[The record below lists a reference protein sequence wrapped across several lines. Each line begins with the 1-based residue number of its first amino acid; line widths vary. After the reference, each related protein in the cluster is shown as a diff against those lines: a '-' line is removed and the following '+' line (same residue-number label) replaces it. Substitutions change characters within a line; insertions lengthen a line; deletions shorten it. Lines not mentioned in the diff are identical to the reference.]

1 MFDIREWFETE
12 RSKQDAEWAN
22 KVIRFIRMNA
32 QPLVSLEEAE
42 RGMRYLLGKQ
52 DMSFIRA
59 LFQDTTRI
67 NLTNESVAKKSLI
80 LNGYGQAINAPVK
93 THEGHDDFLKNE
105 MALVNFKPLPIME
118 KLRNVLISEMKR
130 MGVVLD
136 LRSEDPTSFSKKIK
150 DRDIL
155 EKKSTLEGLMTYCYT
170 ALGQQPYKLKDHKAR
185 FGSNPA
191 NGNLE
196 QFESMGLDSKDPTDI
211 NFFME
216 NFHKLD
222 EEIAAEAP
230 MNFCMTYNR
239 VVQEF
244 EKWVNDI
251 MAKAAVAA
259 TTYVSDTT
267 GAIMYKYLAPETVWI
282 YGGGN
287 EQHFNDAN
295 AKFYQRK
302 VSVKEMLDVIGNKFD
317 FEQQWDNLIMAI
329 SATNGVEFTG
339 VKPAYRGLAAGD
351 KFEGKDG
358 TRYGLDD
365 FMSFKVTLGYIEFNS
380 QNNQVYGGVSQD
392 SKSYYEDNQTT
403 LGKYAKKAKWETPT
417 YKAYYLAV
425 TDTEQVLFD
434 FGMVP
439 YQDIEGA
446 TDMGTNFS
454 ILTWKEIGEPIAII
468 AAPFLDIMN
477 EAWYKF
483 RYELRRAK
491 PRGRGW
497 NYDAMISNLM
507 NLIPDN
513 NISAFGKLQKV
524 MEMLDSSSNEVWTW
538 PIGPDGKAIAVP
550 GNQLNYDIPGGLTKE
565 TLSWWQ
571 ILIDVG
577 QYLSSLIGIS
587 DLRQGDA
594 GSPRDSMN
602 NQFKALEYSQAA
614 TYYVPDTLT
623 NLLQQLAIR
632 TGFYVQDIV
641 NYKEYNTMAYKWLLD
656 GVGEEKLNK
665 IAKMGRTAMHR
676 FGIFVESI
684 NQTQMRQKLDALMF
698 EAVKNKTLS
707 TAEYLLIQDIKSTK
721 QAFLTFA
728 FFEQRNMRLQ
738 QQQQMQIA
746 QQQQEAQMQ
755 LKKMEMQI
763 EMLKQQ
769 GGIAQENIKANAQI
783 QHALINQ
790 QGGLAK
796 TKLKVTADQEQVY
809 HEAQAELYKQQQT
822 MNETGQTTFPAPKAQ
837 PMPMQQQQP
846 MQPGAMGVEQQ
857 PGLNDQESVAS
868 QLRRNAE
875 PQPTE
880 AMV

>member
-12 RSKQDAEWAN
+12 KSKQNAEWAN

-42 RGMRYLLGKQ
+42 EGMSYLLGKQ

-59 LFQDTTRI
+59 LFQDTTRM
-67 NLTNESVAKKSLI
+67 NLTNEGVAKRGIIVNAYNQPIS
-80 LNGYGQAINAPVK
+80 APVER
-93 THEGHDDFLKNE
+93 HEGHEDFLKNE
-105 MALVNFKPLPIME
+105 MSLVNFKPLPIME
-118 KLRNVLISEMKR
+118 KLRNVLISEMKK

-136 LRSEDPTSFSKKIK
+136 VRSEDPTSFAKKIK

-155 EKKSTLEGLMTYCYT
+155 ENKGVLEGLMSYCYT
-170 ALGQQPYKLKDHKAR
+170 ALGQRPYKLKDHKAR
-185 FGSNPA
+185 FGENAA
-191 NGNLE
+191 NGNID

-230 MNFCMTYNR
+230 INFCMTYNR
-239 VVQEF
+239 VLQEF

-251 MAKAAVAA
+251 IAKKAVAA
-259 TTYVSDTT
+259 TCYVSDVT

-302 VSVKEMLDVIGNKFD
+302 VTIKEMLDVIGNKFD
-317 FEQQWDNLIMAI
+317 FEQQWDNLLRAV
-329 SATNGVEFTG
+329 STCNGMEFTG
-339 VKPAYRGLAAGD
+339 VGTSYRGLCNGD
-351 KFEGKDG
+351 TISSKSGAK
-358 TRYGLDD
+358 YGMSD
-365 FMSFKVTLGYIEFNS
+365 FMSLRVTLGYIEFS
-380 QNNQVYGGVSQD
+380 TQNNEAYGGVAQE

-403 LGKYAKKAKWETPT
+403 LGKYATKAKWETPT
-417 YKAYYLAV
+417 YKAYYLAI
-425 TDTEQVLFD
+425 TDVEQVLFD
-434 FGMVP
+434 FGEVSF
-439 YQDIEGA
+439 QDIEGA
-446 TDMGTNFS
+446 TDLGTNFT
-454 ILTWKEIGEPIAII
+454 IITWKEIGDPIAII

-513 NISAFGKLQKV
+513 NISGFGKLQKV
-524 MEMLDSSSNEVWTW
+524 MEMLDSSANEVWTW
-538 PIGPDGKAIAVP
+538 PIGPDGKAIAIP

-565 TLSWWQ
+565 TLGWWQ

-577 QYLSSLIGIS
+577 EYLSSLIGIS
-587 DLRQGDA
+587 PLREGDP
-594 GSPRDSMN
+594 GNPRDSMN

-614 TYYVPDTLT
+614 TYYVPDSLS
-623 NLLQQLAIR
+623 NLLQQLSIR
-632 TGFYVQDIV
+632 TGFYVQDII
-641 NYKEYNTMAYKWLLD
+641 NYKEYNSMAYKFLED

-665 IAKMGRTAMHR
+665 LAKMGKTAMHR

-684 NQTQMRQKLDALMF
+684 NQGPMRQKLEALMF
-698 EAVKNKTLS
+698 EAVKNKTIS
-707 TAEYLLIQDIKSTK
+707 TAEYMLVSDIKSTK
-721 QAFLTFA
+721 QAFITFA
-728 FFEQRNMRLQ
+728 FFEQRNKRLEQ
-738 QQQQMQIA
+738 QA
-746 QQQQEAQMQ
+746 QAALSKQQQEAQMA
-755 LKKMEMQI
+755 LKEMEFKI

-769 GGIAQENIKANAQI
+769 GGLAQENIKANAVI
-783 QHALINQ
+783 QHAIINQ

-796 TKLKVTADQEQVY
+796 TNIKVSAGREQVY
-809 HEAQAELYKQQQT
+809 HQAQANLYEQQQT
-822 MNETGQTTFPAPKAQ
+822 MNDTGKTTAPFPAPV
-837 PMPMQQQQP
+837 QQQQP
-846 MQPGAMGVEQQ
+846 QQ
-857 PGLNDQESVAS
+857 PGMQQQPGGYQPQPINEEESAAA
-868 QLRRNAE
+868 QLRKNAE
-875 PQPTE
+875 PMPSE
-880 AMV
+880 SAM